1 MVKKITSAFKKF
13 KVNRT
18 TVLLLVFAVMSFIL
32 VRRLFELQIINGQKY
47 ANNFSLRTTKER
59 TINSTRGN
67 IYDRNGKVLA
77 YNELSYSVT
86 LENSGTYKSSKDEN
100 FSLNK
105 EIYDIIQL
113 IESKGDGIDAG
124 FHIVIDE
131 NGDYAFDV
139 EDFALS
145 RFRADVYGHNLIEKL
160 TEEEQNSSA
169 TEMIDYLAKGRFGL
183 IFNDKASK
191 YEKDNSTKEEDRAKF
206 EVDKAEYE
214 LPNEYS
220 KEELLKVLSIRYAL
234 WTTSYKK
241 YVPVTIATNVNE
253 QTIAAITENKDT
265 LVGVDIQEDSA
276 RIYNDSLYFA
286 AILGY
291 TGKASTEELEL
302 LREERSDYSNG
313 AVVGKTGI
321 EEAMETTLQGKA
333 GTETVYVDNLG
344 KVLKIDNQ
352 SVTKPVQGHDVHLTI
367 DSELQ
372 IATYKMLEQRI
383 AGILIMYLQNIKEFK
398 ADDTTDQ
405 SNIPI
410 PVYDAYHSLVNNNII
425 DINHFTA
432 NDATKTEKDVLGA
445 YIKKQDTVFAAIR
458 EELTGDKPTIYKKLS
473 KEMQAY
479 VSYIVNDLLTDKTG
493 ILKEATIDKSDST
506 YIAWKNDDA
515 ISLQAFLTY
524 AASQNWIDLS
534 DVVTQDEYFSSKEV
548 YHELST
554 YIANYLKTDATF
566 SKMLYKYLLQEDK
579 ISGTQ
584 LLNIA
589 YDQGVLSKE
598 DGDYANFIS
607 GQMNSYELMIEKIR
621 KLDITPAQ
629 LALDPCSGSAIITDP
644 KTGEIRACVTY
655 PSYDNNRL
663 ANQMDVEY
671 YKQLTSDLSEPFY
684 NKATQQRTA
693 PGSVFKIVT
702 AVAGLKEGVI
712 GDDSYIIC
720 SGVFDKISGSPLGCW
735 NFMGHGA
742 LSIREAITQS
752 CNVFFSEVAYRMGQ
766 DESNV
771 FSDPMAV
778 QKIQTYATLFDLDK
792 NSGIE
797 ISEADPHITDKMPI
811 PSAIGQG
818 THNFT
823 TSQLGRYIT
832 TIANSG
838 TSYDI
843 SLLDKVTDSSG
854 NMIED
859 FTPRIQSKLEVSKS
873 IWDDVHVGMR
883 GVITETNKSF
893 FEDLN
898 VELAGKTGTAQEA
911 KNRANHGLFIG
922 YAPYQD
928 PEMAVAVRI
937 AYGYSSLN
945 AAVTAKDICNYYF
958 DLKPDDELIT
968 GKAMV
973 PSTSDVQ
980 RTD

>member
-1 MVKKITSAFKKF
+1 MVKKIKTTFKNF
-13 KVNRT
+13 KINRT
-18 TVLLLVFAVMSFIL
+18 TILLVVFALMSFVL
-32 VRRLFELQIINGQKY
+32 VRRLFELQIIKGQEY
-47 ANNFSLRTTKER
+47 ADNFSLRTTKER
-59 TINSTRGN
+59 TIKSTRGN

-86 LENSGTYKSSKDEN
+86 LENSGTYKSTRDEN

-105 EIYDIIQL
+105 EIYEIIQI
-113 IESKGDGIDAG
+113 IEGKGDEVDAG
-124 FHIVIDE
+124 FHIVLDE
-131 NGDYAFDV
+131 NDNYVFDV
-139 EDFALS
+139 TDFALS

-160 TEEEQNSSA
+160 TPEEEASSA
-169 TEMIDYLAKGRFGL
+169 TEMMDYLAKGRFGL
-183 IFNDKASK
+183 VFNDEASK
-191 YEKDNSTKEEDRAKF
+191 YEEDNSTKEEDRTAF
-206 EVDKAEYE
+206 AADKEKYG
-214 LPNEYS
+214 LPRDYS
-220 KEELLKVLSIRYAL
+220 KEELLKILSVRYAL

-265 LVGVDIQEDSA
+265 LVGLDIQEDSA
-276 RIYNDSLYFA
+276 RIYNDSIYFA
-286 AILGY
+286 SLLGY

-321 EEAMETTLQGKA
+321 EEAMELTLQGKE

-344 KVLKIDNQ
+344 KVLKIDEQ
-352 SVTKPVQGHDVHLTI
+352 SATKPIQGNDVHLTI

-383 AGILIMYLQNIKEFK
+383 AGILMMYMQDIKEFK

-405 SNIPI
+405 SSIPI

-425 DINHFTA
+425 DVNHFTD
-432 NDATKTEKDVLGA
+432 NDATMTEKVVLGE
-445 YIKKQDTVFAAIR
+445 YIKKQDAVFAAIR
-458 EELTGDKPTIYKKLS
+458 EELTGDNPTVYKKLS

-493 ILKEATIDKSDST
+493 ILKETAIDKTDST
-506 YIAWKNDDA
+506 YIAWKVEDA
-515 ISLQAFLTY
+515 ISLQEFLTY

-534 DVVTQDEYFSSKEV
+534 GVIADDTYFSSKEV

-554 YIANYLKTDATF
+554 YIANYLKTDSTF
-566 SKMLYKYLLQEDK
+566 SKMLYKYLLLDDK

-584 LLNIA
+584 LLAIA
-589 YDQGVLSKE
+589 YDQGVLSKD
-598 DGDYANFIS
+598 DGDYANFMGGS
-607 GQMNSYELMIEKIR
+607 MNSFELMIEKIR
-621 KLDITPAQ
+621 KLEITPAQ

-671 YKQLTSDLSEPFY
+671 YKQLTNDLSEPFY

-693 PGSVFKIVT
+693 PGSVFKIAT
-702 AVAGLKEGVI
+702 AVGGLKEGVI
-712 GDDSYIIC
+712 EDESYITC

-735 NFMGHGA
+735 DTYGHGA
-742 LSIREAITQS
+742 LNIRSAITKS

-771 FSDPMAV
+771 FSDPVAM
-778 QKIQTYATLFDLDK
+778 QKIQTYANLFDLDK
-792 NSGIE
+792 SSGIE
-797 ISEADPHITDKMPI
+797 ISEAEPHVSDKMPI

-832 TIANSG
+832 TLANSG

-843 SLLDKVTDSSG
+843 SMLDKITNTDG
-854 NMIED
+854 ELIED
-859 FTPRIQSKLEVSKS
+859 FTPRIQSKLEVADY

-883 GVITETNKSF
+883 GVITETNKMF
-893 FEDLN
+893 FDDLN

-922 YAPYQD
+922 YAPYKD

-945 AAVTAKDICNYYF
+945 AGVVAKDICNYYF
-958 DLKPDDELIT
+958 DLQPEDELIT
-968 GKAMV
+968 GKAAV
-973 PSTSDVQ
+973 PSTSDAQ